1 VLLVHRNLLVDGERV
16 VVVEQ
21 ALGDEAARHDQ
32 GAVAGGG
39 FRVATLDHVI
49 RALVVPWHRAAVASA
64 LDVPD
69 RTVLVTTRYWTRYTQ
84 YTV

>member
-39 FRVATLDHVI
+39 FRVATLDHGL
-49 RALVVPWHRAAVASA
+49 RALVVLGTELLLLR
-64 LDVPD
+64 LL
-69 RTVLVTTRYWTRYTQ
+69 TYLIVLVTTRYRTRYTQ
-84 YTV
+84 